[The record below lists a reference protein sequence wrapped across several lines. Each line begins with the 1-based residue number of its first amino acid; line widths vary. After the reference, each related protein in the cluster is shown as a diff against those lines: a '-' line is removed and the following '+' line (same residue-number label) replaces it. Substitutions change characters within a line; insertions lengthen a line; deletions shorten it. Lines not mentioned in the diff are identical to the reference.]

1 MTRALISEADWQAT
15 VTDLA
20 AVHGWRVFHARPAR
34 TARGWATP
42 VAYDGAGFPDLVL
55 VRERVVF
62 AELKS
67 HRGKVTGDQQAWLD
81 SLGRGGAEV
90 YVWRPDD
97 FEEVREVLAP

>member
-1 MTRALISEADWQAT
+1 MSKALVSEASWQST

-42 VAYDGAGFPDLVL
+42 VAYDGAGFPDLVM
-55 VRERVVF
+55 VRDRVVF

-67 HRGKVTGDQQAWLD
+67 ARGKLTADQQAWLD
-81 SLGRGGAEV
+81 ALARSGAEV
-90 YVWRPDD
+90 YIWRPED
-97 FEEVREVLAP
+97 FDEVREVLRP